1 MKISELTEGFGIDP
15 AMVAAEANVER
26 HIGDVAAGVEYQE
39 ELQQEVWTLAHDGA
53 MDAGAAH
60 EAAARIAD
68 KIAANY

>member
-26 HIGDVAAGVEYQE
+26 HIGDIAAGDGIDN
-39 ELQQEVWTLAHDGA
+39 LRDEVWSLAHDGA

-68 KIAANY
+68 KIAAGY